1 MPRDTHDEPENEK
14 IDESLTDHKHS
25 CRLSLRHHGMR
36 LFLLFHPVTHL
47 AMNFETSWEEWFIKV
62 MIGCYG
68 ILQNEAVREYDLS
81 VFLLYGFIIVRPGLM
96 I

>member
-1 MPRDTHDEPENEK
+1 MPRDTHDGPENDK

-47 AMNFETSWEEWFIKV
+47 AYELRNV
-62 MIGCYG
+62 MGRMVHKSHDRMLRNLTERSG
-68 ILQNEAVREYDLS
+68 QGV
-81 VFLLYGFIIVRPGLM
+81 
-96 I
+96 